1 MESVEGIEVGG
12 RAEDVES
19 RYVEPLESGRDG
31 SGAGRGNL
39 VEDGEVEGV
48 IVCLVGVQ
56 LFQEFVGG
64 EDGDVDAIVGF
75 ECAPQS
81 GHIGVRGSGDES
93 DVLTLVED
101 ADMEREG
108 VVGDGVFAVGS

>member
-31 SGAGRGNL
+31 SGASRGNL

-56 LFQEFVGG
+56 LFQEFVGR

-81 GHIGVRGSGDES
+81 GHIGVRGGGDES